1 MDERTIEAKIR
12 VGELCAR
19 LTRSFLQA
27 ENQEL
32 WPDHA
37 LCDSMLRD
45 LHNLKGLC
53 MAIGATKESDL
64 IHGMESLLEET
75 RKKSTFSDETS
86 EKLLKGID
94 TLTEF
99 SESGLLTGSSPETVS
114 EFQAPLTGQD
124 GKVSAAAQPVTAEHS
139 SSRGSALGR
148 PQEGSSKDSENF
160 LRVQVSLL
168 DHLMG
173 LVSELVLIRN
183 QLHQFSATND
193 DTEFLAM
200 SQRLDVV
207 SGGLQTEVMR
217 MRMQPVSTVT
227 LRLQRLV
234 RDLGKELGKHVE
246 LHLEGNETEID
257 KTIIETIR
265 EPLTH
270 VVRNALDHGI
280 EPPEERAQSGKP
292 QRARLVVK
300 TYQEGG
306 QVIVE
311 IQDDG
316 RGIDTSRVAKKAL
329 EGGLI
334 SSDRLSRM
342 TTKEILSLI
351 FLPGFSTAEKVTD
364 VSGRGM
370 GMDVVKS
377 NIEQIGGVVDVS
389 STLGRGT
396 NITLRI
402 PLTLAIVPALIVH
415 CRGLRYAIPQ
425 LKIVEL
431 VRLDSEDEAQKIQC
445 EMLEGGP
452 VLRLRGRLLPL
463 LSLRAIL
470 HPEGNERLTSKDV
483 QGSIVILR
491 NDGHDFALAVDEVN
505 DSIDIVV
512 KPFVSFLKS
521 LRIFSGA
528 TILGDGTLALILD
541 LAGLCEHCAMDTSAR
556 TTESQSESMLGET
569 DANQRQRLARGTNP
583 EFLLCGIGERDVAA
597 IPLPQVFRL
606 EVFER
611 KDVELTARTPVA
623 RYREGLLPLIL
634 LSKALHLSTD
644 FQDEETI
651 ETLLSANQLDVI
663 VTERHGRF
671 FGIVVSHIA
680 DIIHTSSKVNELV
693 RPNAGA
699 LGTLLE
705 GSNVYTVVNVAAI
718 VDTWMRDVLGE
729 EPPMVSEHTKRALAR
744 ILLVEDS
751 NFFRK
756 YTTSVLQASHFEVL
770 AVSGARE
777 ALEHLRQEP
786 ENSFDAV
793 LTDIDMPGMTGF
805 ELAKELRA
813 SDAWYKQT
821 PIIALTSLV
830 SQRDRLMAKAAGID
844 EHIEKVNL
852 DKIPALLADVLG
864 RLWQGIKG
872 GAA

>member
-1 MDERTIEAKIR
+1 MNERTIEAKIR

-27 ENQEL
+27 ESQEL

-124 GKVSAAAQPVTAEHS
+124 GKMSAAAQPVTAEHS